1 MSSITYYTL
10 FYRHQI
16 VYNYPF
22 NMRIFT
28 IIAQLHILFI
38 FNIDILYINGLIG
51 KWVNNYPF
59 YCAITH
65 FHMHLVQIHG
75 FCFIVEFIALIL
87 LLLYVFDYY
96 FNIFFHIL
104 ICKYISLII
113 NLFDLKWFAYHL
125 YCFKWVTDNRYVNG

>member
-1 MSSITYYTL
+1 MFIIWNLFNIMSWDLVLSINILKSMINNEYFNWYYRYL
-10 FYRHQI
+10 FSPLL
-16 VYNYPF
+16 V
-22 NMRIFT
+22 
-28 IIAQLHILFI
+28 IIAAQLPI
-38 FNIDILYINGLIG
+38 Y
-51 KWVNNYPF
+51 
-59 YCAITH
+59 
-65 FHMHLVQIHG
+65 MHLVQIHG

-125 YCFKWVTDNRYVNG
+125 YCLINERLRNYPFNMRKCAITHF